1 MQNVG
6 NNHKPTSP
14 QNLFLHNNPNLSSN
28 TSLSMSGCTKKKS
41 QAKQAILKQVKENSK
56 VTKNTSFAECYVH
69 LFSINMN
76 GINDFEL
83 YEAYLISVLFHLDLQ
98 QLTHNPTAVCTIIV
112 CLFQHNFTNNIQKAS
127 YPKQASPV
135 ALDHQLAK
143 QPFTT
148 AKKNLILQGWWADR
162 FILYPHSY
170 A

>member
-6 NNHKPTSP
+6 NHHKPTSP
-14 QNLFLHNNPNLSSN
+14 QNLFLHNNPNLVKHQ
-28 TSLSMSGCTKKKS
+28 SLKEWVHKKKITS
-41 QAKQAILKQVKENSK
+41 KTSNFEVGQGELKGNK
-56 VTKNTSFAECYVH
+56 KNTSFAECYVH

-98 QLTHNPTAVCTIIV
+98 QLTHNPPAVCTIIV

-148 AKKNLILQGWWADR
+148 AKKNPNTTGLVG
-162 FILYPHSY
+162 
-170 A
+170 

>member
-1 MQNVG
+1 MLAITTN
-6 NNHKPTSP
+6 P
-14 QNLFLHNNPNLSSN
+14 LLHRIYFSTIIQIQSN
-28 TSLSMSGCTKKKS
+28 TSLSRSGCTKKITSKTS
-41 QAKQAILKQVKENSK
+41 NFEVGQGELKGNK
-56 VTKNTSFAECYVH
+56 KNTSFAECYVH

-98 QLTHNPTAVCTIIV
+98 QLTHNPPAVCTIIV

-148 AKKNLILQGWWADR
+148 AKKKSNTTGLVG
-162 FILYPHSY
+162 
-170 A
+170 

>member
-6 NNHKPTSP
+6 NHHKPTSP
-14 QNLFLHNNPNLSSN
+14 QNLFLHNNPNLVKHQ
-28 TSLSMSGCTKKKS
+28 SLKEWVHKKKS

-56 VTKNTSFAECYVH
+56 VTKKNTSFAECYVH

-98 QLTHNPTAVCTIIV
+98 QLTHNPPAVCTIIV

-148 AKKNLILQGWWADR
+148 AKKKSNTTGLVG
-162 FILYPHSY
+162 
-170 A
+170 